1 MKDSRK
7 ILLCSPCWDTD
18 GARNV
23 ELLDLYKERLTRRQG
38 LFAQTGHCP
47 FLALHLLAQN
57 LSAPV
62 TVLEYPTERLFLRE
76 IHQGYDWIGITLLAI
91 DTQRVLRMCAQ
102 IRKHSPHSK
111 IVLGGCGV
119 PAVKE
124 TLASDSTLKSR
135 SDLVDFFCEGEG
147 VGYLRALLKQPT
159 AAPIRQCLPPAGVG
173 FGWFPYHYL
182 VGNVVA
188 GLGCP
193 NGCPFCSTSAF
204 FQGRYIELANA
215 RTIFE
220 CLKTQARK
228 HPRLRMTLVFDEDF
242 FRDKD
247 RVMELSELIR
257 SDREF
262 GLRQLGYFTFSSIAS
277 LEQYSPE
284 ELALSGVS
292 TIWIGAESIYSRLP
306 KLGSHRIKQMFD
318 MLHEHGVSTIG
329 SWIIGLDVQC
339 RENIEADLEA
349 FIELTPTLAQIAI
362 LTPMS
367 GTPLWESLKQQ
378 QRVISNFDWS
388 RAHLHALNFRH
399 ATLDEQAC
407 LRIVERGHE
416 ELNARHGPT
425 VLRDFLVH
433 LNGLRYC
440 LNSRNPALSEARA
453 AYHRKLLCE
462 SFPILKAVEDLAA
475 QSAIRDSVSA
485 AADNFRQL
493 VGPVGWRLRTL
504 EKLVSVVVRRAHK
517 RGFERPPSPLV
528 RKYLYEGGELKTI
541 FPGRPEMRLWEAA
554 KERFENLVYHM
565 MRGSRDPVT
574 SETPQR

>member
-1 MKDSRK
+1 MNGPDN

-18 GARNV
+18 TARNV

-38 LFAQTGHCP
+38 LFAQTGYCP
-47 FLALHLLAQN
+47 FLSLHLLAQN
-57 LSAPV
+57 LYVPV
-62 TVLEYPTERLFLRE
+62 TVLEYPTEELFLRE
-76 IHQGYDWIGITLLAI
+76 IHRSYDWVGITLSAI
-91 DTQRVLRMCAQ
+91 DTQRVLRMCEQ
-102 IRKHSPHSK
+102 IREHSPHSR

-124 TLASDSTLKSR
+124 TLANNSTLKSR

-147 VGYLRALLKQPT
+147 IGYLRALLKQPT
-159 AAPIRQCLPPAGVG
+159 DVPIRQCLPPAGVG
-173 FGWFPYHYL
+173 FEWFPYTYL

-220 CLKTQARK
+220 CLKTQTRK

-262 GLRQLGYFTFSSIAS
+262 GLRQLGYFTFSSVAS

-292 TIWIGAESIYSRLP
+292 TIWIGAESTYSHLP
-306 KLGSHRIKQMFD
+306 KLGSHRTKQVFD
-318 MLHEHGVSTIG
+318 ILHEHGISTIG
-329 SWIIGLDVQC
+329 SWIIGLDAQS

-367 GTPLWESLKQQ
+367 GTPFWESLKQQ

-388 RAHLHALNFRH
+388 RAHLHALNFLH
-399 ATLDEQAC
+399 TTLDEQTC

-425 VLRDFLVH
+425 ILRDFWVH
-433 LNGLRYC
+433 LHGLKYC
-440 LNSRNPALSEARA
+440 LNSRNPDLSEARA

-462 SFPILKAVEDLAA
+462 SFTVLKAVEDLAA
-475 QSAIRDSVSA
+475 QSDIRDSASA
-485 AADNFRQL
+485 AADNFQQL
-493 VGPVGWRLRTL
+493 AGPVAWRLRTL
-504 EKLVSVVVRRAHK
+504 QKFVLAVARRAHR
-517 RGFERPPSPLV
+517 RGLEHPPSPLV
-528 RKYLYEGGELKTI
+528 RKYLYEGGEIKTI
-541 FPGRPEMRLWEAA
+541 FPGRPDVRLREAA
-554 KERFENLVYHM
+554 KDRFEDFVYHM
-565 MRGSRDPVT
+565 MMGS
-574 SETPQR
+574 